1 MFILLPL
8 PTLSLIADLPAQAA
22 QMRQHKEGFRLAS
35 SPEATFEFI
44 TTVDEGTREFTA
56 PAAFNSVPDL
66 LVLADYGPTDLA
78 STYFDRMSRA
88 IFDFSFQRQ
97 QVVVLPQKWF
107 NAGGYD
113 FPVFILNPMR
123 DDIALQSRAHI
134 PALQCVH
141 YDDGCSAKS
150 IFRPPAAGPVTPGC
164 ERVPCVREKASLRQA
179 AE

>member
-97 QVVVLPQKWF
+97 QVVVLLRVPAMTDSCSGDGGHHRSEATQ
-107 NAGGYD
+107 AGGLLYRLSVMV
-113 FPVFILNPMR
+113 PRGIGL
-123 DDIALQSRAHI
+123 AHR
-134 PALQCVH
+134 L
-141 YDDGCSAKS
+141 G
-150 IFRPPAAGPVTPGC
+150 
-164 ERVPCVREKASLRQA
+164 
-179 AE
+179 